1 MIDMKT
7 LEQISSLRNE
17 IDDLKERLNKM
28 ERERTVIDS
37 VQGSGTSYPYILHHC
52 TVEGVEYP
60 RRNSKQK
67 RKLKKLIVENTIK
80 LDKMITNLE
89 YELKKIED
97 SEIRR
102 IIRYKYEDNLSWV
115 QVMFKMKYNSES
127 TAKMQLRR
135 FLKENEQC
143 DKCDEK
149 TC

>member
-1 MIDMKT
+1 MIDIKT

-17 IDDLKERLNKM
+17 VDDLQERLNNL

-52 TVEGVEYP
+52 TIEGVEYP
-60 RRNSKQK
+60 RRNNKQK

-80 LDKMITNLE
+80 LDKMLTNLE

-102 IIRYKYEDNLSWV
+102 IIRYKYEDNLSWI
-115 QVMFKMKYNSES
+115 QIMFKMKYNSES
-127 TAKMQLRR
+127 TARTKLDR
-135 FLKENEQC
+135 FLRKY
-143 DKCDEK
+143 
-149 TC
+149 

>member
-1 MIDMKT
+1 MIDIKT

-17 IDDLKERLNKM
+17 VDDLQERLNNL

-52 TVEGVEYP
+52 TIEGVEYP
-60 RRNSKQK
+60 RRNNKQK

-102 IIRYKYEDNLSWV
+102 IIRYKYEDNLSWI
-115 QVMFKMKYNSES
+115 QIMFKMKYNSES
-127 TAKMQLRR
+127 TARTKLDR
-135 FLKENEQC
+135 FLRKY
-143 DKCDEK
+143 
-149 TC
+149 